1 MVLDEELFSQ
11 SSVLPKKEAVVAMAS
26 SKRA

>member
-1 MVLDEELFSQ
+1 MILDEEVIIQ